1 MSSKEIYLMEIKHKL
16 KQGQTITLPIKRLG
30 INGEGIGYFKK
41 TIVFVPGAL
50 PNETITAKITTVAP
64 RFVEAELI
72 KINKKAEDRIDPP
85 CKVYAECGGCQLQHL
100 AYNSQLNFKRDVVK
114 QAMAKYKPTG
124 YESYQHKPAIGM
136 DNPWGYRNKLQFQV
150 RLDQNDDVV
159 AGLYKAE
166 SHDLIAID
174 DCLVQQPATMSTLNA
189 VVSLLS
195 KHQIPIYNEKNNSGI
210 VKTLMI
216 REGLATG
223 EVQLVFITNSPKL
236 PKKQALLA
244 DIQESLPQVVSIMQ
258 NIQNKK
264 TSLIMGDETIHLA
277 GKESIEEHL
286 EDLVFDLS
294 ARAFF
299 QLNPEQTAVLYEQ
312 ARQALAPQK
321 NQKIID
327 AYCGV
332 GTIGLSVA
340 DKVAEVRG
348 MDTIPA
354 AIHDAKFNAKRLG
367 LTNTHYEV
375 GTAESLLPNWLAEGF
390 NPDGIVVDPPR
401 TGLDD
406 NLITA
411 LLNYPSQR
419 LVYVSCNPSTL
430 ARDLV
435 KLTTKYQV
443 DYLQSVD
450 MFPQTARAEV
460 VAKLTLKKA

>member
-1 MSSKEIYLMEIKHKL
+1 MEIKHNL
-16 KQGQTITLPIKRLG
+16 KQGQKITLPIKRLG
-30 INGEGIGYFKK
+30 INGEGIGYYKK

-50 PNETITAKITTVAP
+50 PKETVTTKIVKVSP
-64 RFVEAELI
+64 RFVEGDLI
-72 KINKKAEDRIDPP
+72 KINTPSPERVTPP
-85 CKVYAECGGCQLQHL
+85 CSVYEACGGCQLQHL
-100 AYNSQLNFKRDVVK
+100 AYPSQLAYKRDVVQ

-124 YESYQHKPAIGM
+124 YQDYIHKPAIGM
-136 DNPWGYRNKLQFQV
+136 AHPWAYRNKLQFQV
-150 RLDQNDDVV
+150 RLNQENQVQ
-159 AGLYKAE
+159 AGLYKAD
-166 SHDLIAID
+166 SHELVAID
-174 DCLVQQPATMSTLNA
+174 DCLVQQPATMETVNT
-189 VVSLLS
+189 VINLLAR
-195 KHQIPIYNEKNNSGI
+195 HGVPIYDEQSNSGI
-210 VKTLMI
+210 VKTLMV

-223 EVQLVFITNSPKL
+223 EIQLVFITNSPKL

-244 DIQESLPQVVSIMQ
+244 DIETCLPKVVSVMQ

-264 TSLIMGDETIHLA
+264 TSLVMGDDTIHLA

-286 EDLVFDLS
+286 EGLVFDLS

-299 QLNPEQTAVLYEQ
+299 QLNPQQTAVLYEQ
-312 ARQALAPQK
+312 ARLALAPRPQ
-321 NQKIID
+321 QKIID

-354 AIHDAKFNAKRLG
+354 AIADAKINAHRLN

-375 GTAESLLPNWLAEGF
+375 GTAEELLPQWLAAGF

-406 NLITA
+406 NLIQA
-411 LLNYPSQR
+411 LLTYPSHT

-435 KLTTKYQV
+435 KLTQVYQV

-460 VAKLTLKKA
+460 VAKLTLKA

>member
-1 MSSKEIYLMEIKHKL
+1 MEVKHKL
-16 KQGQTITLPIKRLG
+16 KLGQTITLPIKRLG

-50 PNETITAKITTVAP
+50 PSETITATITKVAP
-64 RFVEAELI
+64 RFVEAELV
-72 KINKKAEDRIDPP
+72 KINTKSADRIEPL
-85 CKVYAECGGCQLQHL
+85 CAFYEECGGCQLQHL
-100 AYNSQLNFKRDVVK
+100 AYPSQLDFKKDVVK
-114 QAMAKYKPTG
+114 QAMTKYKPTG
-124 YESYQHKPAIGM
+124 YESYHHKPTIGM
-136 DNPWGYRNKLQFQV
+136 ENPWKYRNKLQFQI
-150 RLDQNDDVV
+150 RKDSNDHVV
-159 AGLYKAE
+159 AGLYKAD

-174 DCLVQQPATMSTLNA
+174 DCIVQQPGTMKVLNQVVTLLNT
-189 VVSLLS
+189 
-195 KHQIPIYNEKNNSGI
+195 HHIPIYDEATNSGI
-210 VKTLMI
+210 VKTVMI

-223 EVQLVFITNSPKL
+223 EIQLVFITNSPKL

-244 DIQESLPQVVSIMQ
+244 DIEKELPEVISVMQ
-258 NIQNKK
+258 NIQSKK
-264 TSLIMGDETIHLA
+264 TSLVMGDDTIHLA

-299 QLNPEQTAVLYEQ
+299 QLNPEQTAVLYEE
-312 ARQALAPQK
+312 ARQALAPQP
-321 NQKIID
+321 NQKIVD

-332 GTIGLSVA
+332 GTIGLSIA
-340 DKVAEVRG
+340 PKVAEVRG

-354 AIHDAKFNAKRLG
+354 AITDAKRNAARLN
-367 LTNTHYEV
+367 LHNTHYEV
-375 GTAESLLPNWLAEGF
+375 GTAESLLPQWLAAGF

-406 NLITA
+406 TLITA

-435 KLTTKYQV
+435 KLTKKYQV

-450 MFPQTARAEV
+450 MFPQTSPG
-460 VAKLTLKKA
+460 

>member
-1 MSSKEIYLMEIKHKL
+1 MEIKHKI
-16 KQGQTITLPIKRLG
+16 KKGQTITLPIKRLG

-50 PNETITAKITTVAP
+50 PTETVTAKVTEIAP
-64 RFVEAELI
+64 RFVEAELV
-72 KINKKAEDRIDPP
+72 KINTLAKDRIEPP
-85 CKVYAECGGCQLQHL
+85 CDVYDECGGCQLQHL
-100 AYNSQLNFKRDVVK
+100 AYDSQLAFKTDVVK
-114 QAMAKYKPTG
+114 QAMAKYKPENF
-124 YESYQHKPAIGM
+124 ESYSYKPTIGM
-136 DNPWGYRNKLQFQV
+136 ENPWRYRNKLQFQIRKNKADKV
-150 RLDQNDDVV
+150 Q
-159 AGLYKAE
+159 AGLYKAD

-174 DCLVQQPATMSTLNA
+174 DCLVQQPATMTVLNTI
-189 VVSLLS
+189 VSLLEEYGV
-195 KHQIPIYNEKNNSGI
+195 PIYDEKNNSGI
-210 VKTLMI
+210 VKTIMV

-223 EVQLVFITNSPKL
+223 EVQVVFITNSPKL
-236 PKKQALLA
+236 PKKQALIA
-244 DIQESLPQVVSIMQ
+244 AIQEQLPQVVSVMQ

-264 TSLIMGDETIHLA
+264 TSLVMGDETVHLW

-299 QLNPEQTAVLYEQ
+299 QLNPEQTALLYRE
-312 ARQALAPQK
+312 ARKALNPQP

-340 DKVAEVRG
+340 KNVKEVRG

-354 AIHDAKFNAKRLG
+354 AIDDAKLNAERLG
-367 LTNTHYEV
+367 LKNTRYEV
-375 GTAESLLPNWLAEGF
+375 GTAEELLPSWLRSGF
-390 NPDGIVVDPPR
+390 KPDGIVVDPPR
-401 TGLDD
+401 TGLDHD
-406 NLITA
+406 LINALIT
-411 LLNYPSQR
+411 YPTET

-435 KLTTKYQV
+435 KLSQRYQV
-443 DYLQSVD
+443 EYLQSVD

-460 VAKLTLKKA
+460 VAKLVLKRKGS

>member
-1 MSSKEIYLMEIKHKL
+1 MEIKHKI
-16 KQGQTITLPIKRLG
+16 KKEQTITLPIRRLG

-50 PNETITAKITTVAP
+50 PSETVTAKVTKVAP
-64 RFVEAELI
+64 RFVEAELV
-72 KINKKAEDRIDPP
+72 KINTKAKDRIEPL
-85 CKVYAECGGCQLQHL
+85 CTFYAECGGCQLQHL
-100 AYNSQLNFKRDVVK
+100 AYDSQLEFKKDVVK
-114 QAMAKYKPTG
+114 QAMTKYKPAG
-124 YESYQHKPAIGM
+124 YENYRYKPTIGM
-136 DNPWGYRNKLQFQV
+136 ENPWKYRNKLQFQI
-150 RLDQNDDVV
+150 RKNSDNETV
-159 AGLYKAE
+159 AGLYKAD

-174 DCLVQQPATMSTLNA
+174 DCLVQQPATMTTLNK
-189 VVSLLS
+189 VVALLEA
-195 KHQIPIYNEKNNSGI
+195 HQIPIYDEKNNSGI
-210 VKTLMI
+210 VKTVMI

-223 EVQLVFITNSPKL
+223 EIQLVFITNSPKL

-244 DIQESLPQVVSIMQ
+244 DIQKELPHVVSVMQ

-299 QLNPEQTAVLYEQ
+299 QLNPVQTAVLYEE
-312 ARQALAPQK
+312 ARLALNPQP

-340 DKVAEVRG
+340 KKVAEVRG

-354 AIHDAKFNAKRLG
+354 AIQDAKLNAQRLD

-375 GTAESLLPNWLAEGF
+375 GTAEDLLPQWLADGF

-406 NLITA
+406 TLITA
-411 LLNYPSQR
+411 LLKYPSKT

-430 ARDLV
+430 GRDLV
-435 KLTTKYQV
+435 KLSQRYQV
-443 DYLQSVD
+443 EYLQSVD